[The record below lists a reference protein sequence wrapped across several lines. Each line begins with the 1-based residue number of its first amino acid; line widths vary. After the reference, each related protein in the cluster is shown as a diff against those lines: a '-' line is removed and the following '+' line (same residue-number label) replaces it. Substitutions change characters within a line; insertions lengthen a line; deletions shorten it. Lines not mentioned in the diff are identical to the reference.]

1 MSSPGSVTLW
11 IARLKAGGSDA
22 VRALWATYFPRLVSR
37 ARCRLA
43 GVPRPAADEED
54 VALSA
59 FDSFC
64 RAAERGHFTDLGDR
78 DDLWQQLVVITDRKV
93 ARGGLG

>member
-1 MSSPGSVTLW
+1 M
-11 IARLKAGGSDA
+11 
-22 VRALWATYFPRLVSR
+22 
-37 ARCRLA
+37 
-43 GVPRPAADEED
+43 
-54 VALSA
+54 ALSA

-93 ARGGLG
+93 ARGGRGNQAANGAERCGGARKPGVSWGKPAKPLAQVKQQKGA